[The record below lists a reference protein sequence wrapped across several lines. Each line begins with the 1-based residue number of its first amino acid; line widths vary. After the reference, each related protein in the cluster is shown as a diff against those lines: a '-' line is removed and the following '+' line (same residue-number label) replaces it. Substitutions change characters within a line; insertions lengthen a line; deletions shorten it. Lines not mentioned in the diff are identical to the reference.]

1 MAPTAHRRGKRPDIY
16 GIAYS
21 IKFNTSVAVVV
32 NSPFTGSLVGVAPHS
47 YAFGP
52 MTDQAAIS
60 IESLSKTYTGKGAV
74 PKRALD
80 NVSFDVPQ
88 GQIFGLLGPNGA
100 G

>member
-1 MAPTAHRRGKRPDIY
+1 
-16 GIAYS
+16 
-21 IKFNTSVAVVV
+21 
-32 NSPFTGSLVGVAPHS
+32 
-47 YAFGP
+47 